1 MRSGRV
7 NLPNRCYHLISRVA
21 HRAFFL
27 DEGERTWLVGLIRRV
42 ARFSGVDVL
51 AYSVMSNHFH
61 LFVYIGYPEP
71 LGDAEIVR
79 RIAALYSDVRFELVM
94 KKWNELARE
103 PGSSAFRRYRES
115 FLRRMWSASEFMK
128 TLKQHYT
135 MSFNGRRG
143 HHGTMWESRYR
154 VRVKDP
160 GEFGVMMAG
169 SDPRSPR
176 FAGSRIHSVFSPGGD
191 WPLRPCKSQGR
202 FGIIRGVLRGTAGR

>member
-79 RIAALYSDVRFELVM
+79 RIAALYSDVRFELTLVPLEIYD
-94 KKWNELARE
+94 WACAY
-103 PGSSAFRRYRES
+103 GSWLFI
-115 FLRRMWSASEFMK
+115 
-128 TLKQHYT
+128 
-135 MSFNGRRG
+135 FNVWWRG
-143 HHGTMWESRYR
+143 
-154 VRVKDP
+154 
-160 GEFGVMMAG
+160 
-169 SDPRSPR
+169 
-176 FAGSRIHSVFSPGGD
+176 
-191 WPLRPCKSQGR
+191 
-202 FGIIRGVLRGTAGR
+202 GIL

>member
-1 MRSGRV
+1 MSAMRSGRV

-103 PGSSAFRRYRES
+103 PGSSAFRRETARAGYDFVYGGKGRSWPELRSLHDVSIRHMLREREWRDS
-115 FLRRMWSASEFMK
+115 EDLELARTNRRP
-128 TLKQHYT
+128 
-135 MSFNGRRG
+135 GRRG
-143 HHGTMWESRYR
+143 RNM
-154 VRVKDP
+154 P
-160 GEFGVMMAG
+160 
-169 SDPRSPR
+169 
-176 FAGSRIHSVFSPGGD
+176 
-191 WPLRPCKSQGR
+191 
-202 FGIIRGVLRGTAGR
+202 